1 MANSL
6 IGEKAKRVGL
16 LSTVA
21 PVVIAFVL
29 GGLLLM
35 LWPGLLALLF
45 GILLVIQSCTAEQ
58 EVAVLS
64 AVDAGLCSN
73 CPPLSSWIRSF
84 DLSSLRQRV

>member
-1 MANSL
+1 MGNL
-6 IGEKAKRVGL
+6 PTREKDKRASMM
-16 LSTVA
+16 STVA
-21 PVVIAFVL
+21 PVVIAFFL

-64 AVDAGLCSN
+64 AVDVGLWSN
-73 CPPLSSWIRSF
+73 CPPFSSWIRSF
-84 DLSSLRQRV
+84 DPSSLRQRV